1 MYNVSEDM
9 IHDLES
15 QLKVNGLNSD
25 DYTEEDL
32 TVMLNNAVSVIG
44 SQYVDGTLERE
55 KITLSEEDSITTLCY
70 PVVVDSVIL
79 TLENDPDIMDK
90 VDYITSEGI
99 ITFKKPLSG
108 ELRVEYLNCAD
119 ADIIEQYIVLVAL
132 HLLKAGAG
140 KNLASI
146 NEGDVSI
153 SYNTAGADAASLD
166 RLVSDLHGMYGAR
179 VQLL

>member
-44 SQYVDGTLERE
+44 SQYVEGTLEHE

-70 PVVVDSVIL
+70 PVVVESVVL
-79 TLENDPDIMDK
+79 TLDNQDVSDK
-90 VDYITSEGI
+90 VDYITNEGI

-119 ADIIEQYIVLVAL
+119 GDVLEQYIVLVAL

-146 NEGDVSI
+146 TEGDVSI